1 MYCFSSIITAG
12 KDYNIGIEITKAGK
26 MMTTTT
32 TKPLTDIEIANHA
45 TMKPIIEIA
54 EKAQIPLDAV
64 EQYGRYKAKIDTSKI
79 SSQATGKVV
88 LVTAISPTPAGE
100 GKSTVTV
107 GLADALHQL
116 DQRVMIALREPS
128 LGPVMGVKGGATGG
142 GYAQV
147 LPMEQINLH
156 FNGDFH
162 AITTA
167 NNALSALIDNHLHQG
182 NALNI
187 DPRRII
193 WKRVVDLNDRAL
205 RHVTVGL
212 GGPLQGVPREDGFD
226 ITVAS
231 EIMAI
236 FCLAT
241 SIHDLK
247 ARLSRIVI
255 GYTYDR
261 EPVTVGDLK
270 VEGALTLIL
279 KEALNPNLVQTIE
292 GTPALI
298 HGGPFANIAH
308 GCNSIIATQT
318 ARKLADIVVT
328 EAGFGTDL
336 GAEKF
341 LNIKARE
348 AGFKP
353 SAVVVVATIRALKMH
368 GGVAKTELVG
378 ENVEALKVGI
388 ENLAQHVSI
397 VRTFGL
403 EPVVAL
409 NRFITD
415 TEAELQ
421 FVLQWAKAN
430 NVRIA
435 RTNVWEDGG
444 KGGLELAEQVLE
456 IIEQSNSFHHLYEL
470 QETVEQKLTKI
481 VQQVY
486 GGAGVQL
493 TDVAKK
499 QLATIER
506 NGWDQLPICMAK
518 TQYSLSDQPS
528 LLGRPSDFV
537 VTIREIIP
545 KLGAGFLVCLTGD
558 IMTMPG
564 LPKQPAALRMDVAE
578 DGSAIGLF

>member
-1 MYCFSSIITAG
+1 
-12 KDYNIGIEITKAGK
+12 
-26 MMTTTT
+26 MTTTT
-32 TKPLTDIEIANHA
+32 KKPLSDIEIANKA
-45 TMKPIIEIA
+45 TMKPILEIA
-54 EKAQIPLDAV
+54 ENAQIPLDAV
-64 EQYGRYKAKIDTSKI
+64 EQYGRFKAKIDTSKI
-79 SSQATGKVV
+79 SGEATANVV

-100 GKSTVTV
+100 GKSTVTI

-116 DQRVMIALREPS
+116 DKRVMVALREPS

-167 NNALSALIDNHLHQG
+167 NNALSALIDNHIHQG

-187 DPRRII
+187 DPRRIV
-193 WKRVVDLNDRAL
+193 WKRVLDLNDRAL

-212 GGPLQGVPREDGFD
+212 GGPMQGVPREDGFD

-241 SIHDLK
+241 SLKDLK
-247 ARLSRIVI
+247 QRLARIVI

-261 EPVTVGDLK
+261 NPVTVGDLQ
-270 VEGALTLIL
+270 VEGALALIL
-279 KEALNPNLVQTIE
+279 KEAMNPNLVQTIE

-308 GCNSIIATQT
+308 GCNSITATQT

-328 EAGFGTDL
+328 EAGFGSDL

-353 SAVVVVATIRALKMH
+353 SAVVIVATIRALKMH
-368 GGVAKTELVG
+368 GGVAKANLVE
-378 ENVEALKVGI
+378 ENVDALKQGI
-388 ENLAQHVSI
+388 ANLAQHVAN
-397 VRTFGL
+397 VRNFGL
-403 EPVVAL
+403 EPVIAL

-415 TEAELQ
+415 SEQELKA
-421 FVLQWAKAN
+421 VLQWAAAN
-430 NVRIA
+430 EVRIA
-435 RTNVWEDGG
+435 RTNVWEEGG
-444 KGGLELAEQVLE
+444 KGGIELAEKVLE
-456 IIEQSNSFHHLYEL
+456 VIEQPNTFHHLYDL

-493 TDVAKK
+493 TDAAKK
-499 QLATIER
+499 QLAVIEK
-506 NGWDQLPICMAK
+506 NGWDTLPICMAK

-528 LLGRPSDFV
+528 LVGRPTDFV
-537 VTIREIIP
+537 VTIREILP

-564 LPKQPAALRMDVAE
+564 LPKQPAALNMDVAE
-578 DGSAIGLF
+578 DGSALGLF

>member
-1 MYCFSSIITAG
+1 
-12 KDYNIGIEITKAGK
+12 
-26 MMTTTT
+26 MTTTT
-32 TKPLTDIEIANHA
+32 KKPLSDIEIANKA
-45 TMKPIIEIA
+45 TMKPILEIA
-54 EKAQIPLDAV
+54 ENAQIPLDAV
-64 EQYGRYKAKIDTSKI
+64 EQYGRFKAKIDTSKI
-79 SSQATGKVV
+79 SGEATANVV

-100 GKSTVTV
+100 GKSTVTI

-116 DQRVMIALREPS
+116 DKRVMVALREPS

-167 NNALSALIDNHLHQG
+167 NNALSALIDNHIHQG
-182 NALNI
+182 NTLNI
-187 DPRRII
+187 DPRRIV
-193 WKRVVDLNDRAL
+193 WKRVLDLNDRAL

-212 GGPLQGVPREDGFD
+212 GGPMQGVPREDGFD

-241 SIHDLK
+241 SLKDLK
-247 ARLSRIVI
+247 QRLARIVI

-261 EPVTVGDLK
+261 NPVTVGDLQ
-270 VEGALTLIL
+270 VEGALALIL
-279 KEALNPNLVQTIE
+279 KEAMNPNLVQTIE

-308 GCNSIIATQT
+308 GCNSITATQT

-328 EAGFGTDL
+328 EAGFGSDL

-353 SAVVVVATIRALKMH
+353 SAVVIVATIRALKMH
-368 GGVAKTELVG
+368 GGVAKANLVE
-378 ENVEALKVGI
+378 ENVDALKQGI
-388 ENLAQHVSI
+388 ANLAQHVAN
-397 VRTFGL
+397 VRNFGL
-403 EPVVAL
+403 EPVIAL

-415 TEAELQ
+415 SEQELKA
-421 FVLQWAKAN
+421 VLQWAAAN
-430 NVRIA
+430 EVRIA
-435 RTNVWEDGG
+435 RTNVWEEGG
-444 KGGLELAEQVLE
+444 KGGIELAEKVLE
-456 IIEQSNSFHHLYEL
+456 VIEQPNTFHHLYDL

-493 TDVAKK
+493 TDAAKK
-499 QLATIER
+499 QLAVIEK
-506 NGWDQLPICMAK
+506 NGWDTLPICMAK

-528 LLGRPSDFV
+528 LVGRPTDFV
-537 VTIREIIP
+537 VTIREILP

-564 LPKQPAALRMDVAE
+564 LPKQPAALNMDVAE
-578 DGSAIGLF
+578 DGSALGLF